1 MADDQS
7 ILSHEDFFDQQ
18 AQDLLLL
25 ADVQGIRPRP
35 QLRTETGERFRQQH
49 LVGILAT
56 EAIRRVNQHRFEVTG
71 SGQVA
76 QSFQP
81 RPPLLA
87 NLYLHWFDKVFHG
100 LRGPARWA
108 NAKLVRY
115 ADDFVVLARYLTPN
129 LRGWIEEKVENLDGV
144 GDQPG
149 EDARGQPDGEA
160 SAPGLSG
167 VHVPI

>member
-81 RPPLLA
+81 RPP
-87 NLYLHWFDKVFHG
+87 
-100 LRGPARWA
+100 
-108 NAKLVRY
+108 
-115 ADDFVVLARYLTPN
+115 
-129 LRGWIEEKVENLDGV
+129 
-144 GDQPG
+144 
-149 EDARGQPDGEA
+149 
-160 SAPGLSG
+160 
-167 VHVPI
+167 